1 MYCCLVGFSL
11 DFVFLGTTFFI
22 SMNPSELLSR
32 KSLSRISV
40 FDTEESKFLEILS
53 PSVKSR
59 YLFARDNFCVQHLDK
74 LTYS

>member
-1 MYCCLVGFSL
+1 
-11 DFVFLGTTFFI
+11 
-22 SMNPSELLSR
+22 MNPSELLSR